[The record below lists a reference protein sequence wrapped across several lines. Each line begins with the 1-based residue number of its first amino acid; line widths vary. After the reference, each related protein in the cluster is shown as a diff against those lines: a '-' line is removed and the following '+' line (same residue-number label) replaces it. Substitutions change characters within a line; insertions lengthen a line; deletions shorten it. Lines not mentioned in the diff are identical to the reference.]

1 MCERV
6 VKNEPKMPL
15 HVPDHFKTQSM
26 CEKAVENDPEALEF
40 VSAHFKTQEIC
51 NETIEV
57 CPWSLEYIPD
67 WLVTRE
73 AVDMWCDGVD
83 YYDEDNFFK
92 WYEGYKKRKAQKAS
106 IKEELM
112 QR

>member
-1 MCERV
+1 
-6 VKNEPKMPL
+6 MPM
-15 HVPDHFKTQSM
+15 VIGCKGF
-26 CEKAVENDPEALEF
+26 AGF
-40 VSAHFKTQEIC
+40 
-51 NETIEV
+51 
-57 CPWSLEYIPD
+57 
-67 WLVTRE
+67 VTRKGI
-73 AVDMWCDGVD
+73 DMWYDDID